1 MSYPITA
8 NWIRFKRISENKYKI
23 INLLHDEEFVTDAY
37 TAWFARQLNGKRNPY
52 LIDKGKSKKD
62 IDLLLG
68 RLEVKK
74 VIRDKKIFSKFFLFL
89 LITVWQPKVTKN
101 FRIASFIVNGLLLI
115 SFLPLLA
122 FSIFYFLYYTYDIN
136 FDYIIVGS
144 VAGMII
150 GLVMH
155 ELGHM
160 FACLAYGGRVF
171 EVGVMLQLLLMPG
184 AYVLMNESSIKKRM
198 RRVQVSAAGIEMN
211 LLLTAIFLFLSARF
225 EFLSGFFLGA
235 AIQNVFLALLN
246 LTFVDGFDGM
256 TIMSELLG
264 VECIVSKAKRITK
277 SKHKRKRLEK
287 DGISGKATIAV
298 SYILRGIQIALPLI
312 FALNIMGVISWF
324 L

>member
-8 NWIRFKRISENKYKI
+8 NWIRFKRVSDDKYKI
-23 INLLHDEEFVTDAY
+23 INLLYDEEIITDAY
-37 TAWFARQLNGKRNPY
+37 TVWFARQLNGKRNPY
-52 LIDKGKSKKD
+52 LIDKYKSKENV
-62 IDLLLG
+62 DLLLG
-68 RLEVKK
+68 ELEAEN
-74 VIRDKKIFSKFFLFL
+74 VIRDKRFFLKFFLFL
-89 LITVWQPKVTKN
+89 LVTIWRPKITDN
-101 FRIASFIVNGLLLI
+101 FRIVSFVINGLLLI

-122 FSIFYFLYYTYDIN
+122 FSIFYFLYNTYDIN
-136 FDYIIVGS
+136 FMIVGS
-144 VAGMII
+144 IAGMLI

-171 EVGVMLQLLLMPG
+171 EVGVMLQFLLMPG
-184 AYVLMNESSIKKRM
+184 AYVLMNESNIKKRM
-198 RRVQVSAAGIEMN
+198 RRVQVSAAGIETN

-225 EFLSGFFLGA
+225 EYLSGLFLGA

-277 SKHKRKRLEK
+277 SRYKRKKLEK
-287 DGISGKATIAV
+287 DGISGKATIVV
-298 SYILRGIQIALPLI
+298 SYVLRGIQIALPLV